1 MTTEGKVL
9 SVRSIRHVFTDPL
22 AIIDIGSN
30 SARLVIYQRETT
42 GQLRIL
48 GSARQSL
55 RLVHE
60 VDRDRRLSAEAMATT
75 LRTLAEFRS
84 IVRAYGARRI
94 IAFATAAM
102 RDADN
107 GSDLIERA
115 RLELGLRIEVID
127 AIKEAH
133 YGCIGGIRA
142 LPVNDRIAFDLG
154 GGSVQIIEFQERRP
168 GIGCSLPLGS
178 LRLSEAFLRH
188 DPPSKREAR
197 ALCSYVQR
205 TLEKARFRR
214 LTPDRVIVGIGGTM
228 RNLAKI
234 DARLRTYPIARI
246 HGYTLSRD
254 RLGKIVDLLCEKPK
268 RSAKRIAGLSRD
280 REDSIVGGALAIQ
293 SLVDTIGASEIVSG
307 QGVREGI
314 VYSLANEDLAP
325 PDRVREA
332 ALIDLATRFS
342 TWNAEWARRRAAIA
356 SKLLDAL
363 LPRVLADIRMALE
376 QAAFLLDIGRS
387 IDFFDRYKHA
397 ASMVLNTELEG
408 FSHRNILLLSAIIA
422 NAHDEDAGLPGHVPF
437 WKNIEQSDI
446 KRAAILLRVADG
458 MLQHSPRRVST
469 VFACHV
475 GRKEVE
481 IVGQGFDGW
490 TPRGIE
496 SRFERLFGR
505 RLIIRSDALRTV
517 KVAVSIVLRLAPDSR
532 CGVDR

>member
-1 MTTEGKVL
+1 MGASAAFVRYRSMTESRLTLVVGACRSSSFKNVGPGSVAACLWVRYGSAKPFSATIRRRSEKPGRCAVTFNAHWKKLAFAASHQTELL
-9 SVRSIRHVFTDPL
+9 SV
-22 AIIDIGSN
+22 
-30 SARLVIYQRETT
+30 SA
-42 GQLRIL
+42 GP
-48 GSARQSL
+48 
-55 RLVHE
+55 
-60 VDRDRRLSAEAMATT
+60 
-75 LRTLAEFRS
+75 
-84 IVRAYGARRI
+84 
-94 IAFATAAM
+94 
-102 RDADN
+102 
-107 GSDLIERA
+107 
-115 RLELGLRIEVID
+115 
-127 AIKEAH
+127 
-133 YGCIGGIRA
+133 C
-142 LPVNDRIAFDLG
+142 
-154 GGSVQIIEFQERRP
+154 
-168 GIGCSLPLGS
+168 
-178 LRLSEAFLRH
+178 
-188 DPPSKREAR
+188 
-197 ALCSYVQR
+197 
-205 TLEKARFRR
+205 
-214 LTPDRVIVGIGGTM
+214 GTW
-228 RNLAKI
+228 RKS